1 MGYPEPVPGTYSVA
15 PHVLLPTLCWRH
27 TTVSVL
33 QASHLILITTLRGG
47 YYDYSL
53 SIDET
58 TEVQED
64 KDARGHPAGGQQSRD
79 SDSQFCALRQGLA
92 DEAHRPNLPTACF
105 CQ

>member
-1 MGYPEPVPGTYSVA
+1 MGNSKSVPGTYSVA
-15 PHVLLPTLCWRH
+15 PHVLLRCPLCWRR

-33 QASHLILITTLRGG
+33 QASHFILITTLRCG

-53 SIDET
+53 SIDEK

-79 SDSQFCALRQGLA
+79 LDSQFCALHQGLA
-92 DEAHRPNLPTACF
+92 D
-105 CQ
+105 